1 MVFISHNSKDK
12 PIVEPVAIKLATIFG
27 QDKVFYDSWSIQP
40 GDGIIDKMNE
50 GLLNCKYFFYFVS
63 ANSLT
68 STMVKMEWQNALF
81 RAAQNVIKFIPVRL
95 DQSVLPPIMMQTL
108 YIDLFSNGIEV
119 ALRQMIDVVNGSN
132 TFTSTNPSFS
142 NLVAYKYRENGKL
155 IVECR
160 ALYYLEPI
168 SNFSFLSFNDVEK
181 VGHKVRG
188 ENMHT
193 AGSERDIPLNN
204 GLKANFI
211 TLGLGR
217 GTLPG
222 FPFIAEFTSNNNLD
236 FDVVAV
242 LHQTSSEYFSP
253 IPMFDG
259 RPRK

>member
-50 GLLNCKYFFYFVS
+50 GLSNCKYFFYFVS

-193 AGSERDIPLNN
+193 AGSGRDIPLNN

-217 GTLPG
+217 GALPG